1 MVVNELQLALIGLGA
16 AAVIGVW
23 GYNKWQERKHFKL
36 AEKVFKGQ
44 QPDVLMDDDPDATL
58 VDVPAPAMDAP
69 PAQPVGRVEPVFAE
83 TREELVAERIEPVI
97 PASEAEDEAPL
108 APSVTTRRPAAP
120 IEPALPPKAEP
131 PVLTE
136 APAELADPGI
146 EWVARIDC
154 ANAFATNE
162 ILAAQQSLAQHL
174 AKPLSWAGCHDISH
188 EWRPIGIG
196 ESGRFRRLRACLQL
210 ADRQGPVSDADLT
223 TFEQGV
229 QSLAQQFQAQMELPS
244 REAIQE
250 QAIALDDFCA
260 GVDMQV
266 AVHVVHAQ
274 GGEMRGSKLLGVAQA
289 SGLEWWPDGRFHN
302 PEPDSGVSLSNLGGA
317 AFDRDGLSGQTTAG
331 VTFWFDVPCA
341 ANGPAAF
348 DRLVTLARQFATA
361 LEGALV
367 DDQRNPLGEP
377 MIAAIRKRIAELQ
390 QAMAAHQIPAGGR
403 RAQRLF
409 R

>member
-23 GYNKWQERKHFKL
+23 AYNKWQERKHFKV

-44 QPDVLMDDDPDATL
+44 QPDVLMENDPDATL
-58 VDVPAPAMDAP
+58 VDAPTPAVDQSPVPAA
-69 PAQPVGRVEPVFAE
+69 RVEPVFSAPE
-83 TREELVAERIEPVI
+83 NEPVAERIEPVI
-97 PASEAEDEAPL
+97 PTPTADAEPPL
-108 APSVTTRRPAAP
+108 TPSITTRRSATPVDSV
-120 IEPALPPKAEP
+120 LPPKAEP

-136 APAELADPGI
+136 APVELADPGI

-154 ANAFATNE
+154 GDAFATVE
-162 ILAAQQSLAQHL
+162 ILTAQQMLAQHL
-174 AKPLSWAGCHDISH
+174 AKPLSWSGCHEISH

-210 ADRQGPVSDADLT
+210 ADRQGPVSDDDLN
-223 TFEQGV
+223 TFEQGI
-229 QSLAQQFQAQMELPS
+229 QALAQQFQAQLELPS
-244 REAIQE
+244 REAILE

-274 GGEMRGSKLLGVAQA
+274 GGDMRGSKLLGLAQA

-317 AFDRDGLSGQTTAG
+317 AFDRDGLSGQTTCG

-361 LEGALV
+361 LDGMLV

-390 QAMAAHQIPAGGR
+390 QAMVARQIPAGGR
-403 RAQRLF
+403 RALRLF